1 MEFKSIAVAD
11 IAITERKVIGY
22 AAAFGNV
29 DSANDIIKPGAFKKT
44 LKENKSIKVFYNHMT
59 PIGKPDVMREDG
71 KGLYTESTISRTA
84 KGDEILELIK
94 DGVINTMSIG
104 YQTIDF
110 GQDNKTGIRTL
121 KELKLYEFGPVDF
134 AANEAAIITGVK
146 AFTDRLASGQ
156 TVELKHLAA
165 VRQELK
171 ALLSAIE
178 SATGEP
184 GLPTPNAG
192 PSLIDTRIMRLSEEH
207 TARLAEA
214 FRTKH

>member
-11 IAITERKVIGY
+11 ISIAERKVIGY
-22 AAAFGNV
+22 AASFGTV
-29 DSANDIIKPGAFKKT
+29 DKVMDIIKPGAFKKT
-44 LKENKSIKVFYNHMT
+44 LKENKSIKVFYNHMM
-59 PIGKPDVMREDG
+59 PIGRPDIMREDD
-71 KGLYTESTISRTA
+71 KGLYTESVISKTA

-94 DGVINTMSIG
+94 DKVINEMSIG
-104 YQTIDF
+104 YQPVDF
-110 GQDNKTGIRTL
+110 AKDNKTGIRTL
-121 KELKLYEFGPVDF
+121 KELKLFEYGPVDF
-134 AANEAAIITGVK
+134 AANEAAVITGVK

-156 TVELKHLAA
+156 PVDLKHLAA

-171 ALLSAIE
+171 ALLDALD

-184 GLPTPNAG
+184 VKATPDVG
-192 PSLIDTRIMRLSEEH
+192 PSIDTRILKLSEEH